1 MNFERCED
9 LHGALFDVD
18 ERIVGRAY
26 EVDNAEKLR
35 AYIRTKEPTKPRAVP
50 SAFVFRLAAAAAACL
65 VFAVTIAYI
74 ASKNL
79 PKEPTKETLGE
90 GEAVLTTEEMIVVYG
105 EIPDPYIAPF
115 QADGG
120 FKITSEA
127 CISPLLKEKMKS
139 YESANAVYRVFVEL
153 IITPNDIKNAPF
165 HEDSTPEF
173 SSPESI
179 PNVESYQ
186 AYFGEIIDQRLEEAS
201 LLSRIEPKRPSSED
215 EIKLYHAYQEQGY
228 YMELTAEQIEAL
240 AQKGG
245 YVFKLAQGK

>member
-1 MNFERCED
+1 M
-9 LHGALFDVD
+9 
-18 ERIVGRAY
+18 
-26 EVDNAEKLR
+26 DNAEKLR

-50 SAFVFRLAAAAAACL
+50 GAFVFRLAAAAAACL

-74 ASKNL
+74 TSKNL

-165 HEDSTPEF
+165 YEDSGSAF
-173 SSPESI
+173 DHESI

-201 LLSRIEPKRPSSED
+201 HLSRIEPKRPSSED

-240 AQKGG
+240 VQKGG
-245 YVFKLAQGK
+245 YVFKLAQGE